1 MMGTKAILQLNS
13 FIEVLEFRIP
23 QGILNNQKTAEGTG
37 HRQMSH
43 RPCPESGPLAAGP
56 SPPLL
61 LNQLP
66 AEVSRG
72 GTKPVHPIHISTCCY
87 NLGHPS
93 LYLLEVL
100 PQQRCLKSSLLGEQA
115 LGTEGKEQ
123 WLGPSHRT
131 YI

>member
-72 GTKPVHPIHISTCCY
+72 GTKPNKTSASHTHL
-87 NLGHPS
+87 NM
-93 LYLLEVL
+93 LL
-100 PQQRCLKSSLLGEQA
+100 QS
-115 LGTEGKEQ
+115 GTSFSV
-123 WLGPSHRT
+123 PA
-131 YI
+131 